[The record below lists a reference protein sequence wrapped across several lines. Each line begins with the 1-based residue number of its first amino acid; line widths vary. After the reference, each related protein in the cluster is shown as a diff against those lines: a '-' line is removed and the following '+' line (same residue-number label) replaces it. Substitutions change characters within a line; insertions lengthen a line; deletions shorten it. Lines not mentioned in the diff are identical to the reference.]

1 MLITIGTGVLAS
13 IIAEVITWLNQ
24 KLSGTVLKGDGAFLL
39 ATVVALICGFVKVW
53 SSGVPFTNIT
63 NLWVTF
69 AQVWTASQA
78 FFVIIVQTFNLD
90 VKATS

>member
-1 MLITIGTGVLAS
+1 MLTTIGVGVLS
-13 IIAEVITWLNQ
+13 SVIAEVITWLNS

-39 ATVVALICGFVKVW
+39 ATVVAIICGFVKVW
-53 SSGVPFTNIT
+53 YSGVPFTNVT

-90 VKATS
+90 VKSTS